1 MSVERMTCEA
11 CGQPIALGHPKD
23 FTCDRCGHV
32 TPRRGKAAALA
43 GLERA
48 RSAVAAARARK
59 GDPMTTRRDR

>member
-32 TPRRGKAAALA
+32 TPRRGKDAAAA
-43 GLERA
+43 GIERA
-48 RSAVAAARARK
+48 RRAVADARARK
-59 GDPMTTRRDR
+59 GDLMTTRRDR